1 MTFVTHIVGQTPFPE
16 FSAMMMLDDVQIGY
30 YDCVTWKPVYRT
42 NSADSQYHEE
52 DQTDADTLFRDMYN
66 IFKEREVY
74 LKEHQNHTDGVRVH
88 QRIAGCELLNDDKP
102 GLLQRWDALD
112 GQNIEEFIFDIKN
125 NKTQTKMTWRPW
137 NQQKWLRV
145 KYMYENVYHP
155 LCTKV
160 LRRYLYMEK
169 NNVLRK
175 VSPRVRLMNK
185 MLPDSQGL
193 QISCLATGFYPRHIN
208 MSLFRD
214 GQPVDDDQITGGE
227 ILPNGDGTYQM
238 RKSLVISAELCEGH
252 KYNCTVKHLSF
263 KEKLDITFDVN
274 DCDTGSFS
282 QSAVLC
288 VLVFICVAVLIITAL
303 IIWRKRRAAGQGSTF
318 FMGELLHED
327 IGIAHGGNIRRE
339 DAERSPKYLSIP
351 TGQPVLT
358 L

>member
-1 MTFVTHIVGQTPFPE
+1 MLFCVYLLTCFSLVEADVHSLMAFVTYIVGQTPFPK
-16 FSAMMMLDDVQIGY
+16 FSAVIMLDDVQIGY
-30 YDCVTWKPVYRT
+30 YDSVKWKPVYR
-42 NSADSQYHEE
+42 NSDETQYHEE
-52 DQTDADTLFRDMYN
+52 DQKNADTIFRDMYN

-74 LKEHQNHTDGVRVH
+74 LMEHQNHTDGIQVH
-88 QRIAGCELLNDDKP
+88 QRIAGCKLLNNDKP

-112 GQNIEEFIFDIKN
+112 GQNIEEFIFDIEN

-137 NQQKWLRV
+137 DQQKWLRV

-185 MLPDSQGL
+185 MLTDSQGL

-208 MSLFRD
+208 LTLFRD

-238 RKSLVISAELCEGH
+238 RKNLLISEELCEGH
-252 KYNCTVKHLSF
+252 KYNCTIKNLNF
-263 KEKLDITFDVN
+263 EEKLHITFGVN
-274 DCDTGSFS
+274 ECDPGSFS
-282 QSAVLC
+282 KFALIC
-288 VLVFICVAVLIITAL
+288 VLVFMCVAVLIITAL
-303 IIWRKRRAAGQGSTF
+303 IIWMKRRAAGQGSLTSQSKY
-318 FMGELLHED
+318 
-327 IGIAHGGNIRRE
+327 
-339 DAERSPKYLSIP
+339 SPTPSSMCDK
-351 TGQPVLT
+351 T
-358 L
+358 